1 MQLRQEPTTKQVEAT
16 TTVNN
21 DRRRQHVEATTTVNN
36 DRRRQ
41 QQVEA
46 TATVN
51 NDRPVPSHSARRS
64 STRESYVDSDQK
76 CLETIC
82 TSRCA
87 TRRRTTTKWISRA
100 FPGGSN
106 AHKTD
111 IRRSP
116 SVDILEMTFVVSHSY
131 MLLYYVQICTPVA
144 HCRLVRTAPVLPASP
159 NEYGSGYLLELSS
172 CPRPDALAARNSA
185 SSRLY
190 RSLDMRFSELLATS
204 AGDTFCGDHCGC
216 VRCGVVAV
224 ISDGSA

>member
-1 MQLRQEPTTKQVEAT
+1 MGSPDAYWNDAAPTWLGDSSCGGRQRQSFLPQRKYRRDDVDDASCSVTYI
-16 TTVNN
+16 
-21 DRRRQHVEATTTVNN
+21 RRQQVEATTTVNN

-51 NDRPVPSHSARRS
+51 NDRPVPPHSARRS

-82 TSRCA
+82 TSRCT
-87 TRRRTTTKWISRA
+87 TRRRTTTKWNSRA

-116 SVDILEMTFVVSHSY
+116 SVDILEMTFVVSPRAPSCIAIGNT
-131 MLLYYVQICTPVA
+131 LLRWKYV
-144 HCRLVRTAPVLPASP
+144 
-159 NEYGSGYLLELSS
+159 E
-172 CPRPDALAARNSA
+172 
-185 SSRLY
+185 
-190 RSLDMRFSELLATS
+190 M
-204 AGDTFCGDHCGC
+204 
-216 VRCGVVAV
+216 
-224 ISDGSA
+224 